1 MLDRVPTLP
10 GRVKLTADTGD
21 YYYLERAD
29 NPTIEGTP
37 LNSTTLFDANMS
49 ERYGCNTPTEAFS
62 LLAKVW
68 KATLRLVDWS
78 VTPVDGYYTQTVNI
92 EAMKEEYVPVITLI
106 PTNAT
111 LEDEEREGFARVGK
125 IETGDGFIKAY
136 TKKLPTLNLNLTIKG
151 V

>member
-62 LLAKVW
+62 LLAKTW
-68 KATLRLVDWS
+68 KITLRLVDWS
-78 VTPVDGYYTQTVNI
+78 EEQEEGYYTQVVNV
-92 EAMKEEYVPVITLI
+92 EAMKEEYTPIISLT
-106 PTNAT
+106 PTNAV

-125 IETGDGFIKAY
+125 IETGDGFVKAY
-136 TKKLPTLNLNLTIKG
+136 AKKIPSINLNLSIKG

>member
-10 GRVKLTADTGD
+10 GRVKLTADVDD

-37 LNSTTLFDANMS
+37 LNSTTLFDSNMS
-49 ERYGCNTPTEAFS
+49 ERYACNTPTEAFS

-68 KATLRLVDWS
+68 RATLRLVDWS
-78 VTPVDGYYTQTVNI
+78 EEPEDGYYTQTVAI
-92 EAMKEEYVPVITLI
+92 DAMKETYVPIITVI
-106 PTNAT
+106 PTNAVT
-111 LEDEEREGFARVGK
+111 EDEEREGFARVGK

-136 TKKLPTLNLNLTIKG
+136 TKKKPSLNLNLTIKG